1 MEGCE
6 LVLLTVCAYK
16 HNKGKGK
23 AIPVQAYS
31 GPGGL
36 RKLGFPYID
45 TWYMKV
51 VRVLALCTE
60 KYSWYSLLLEAE
72 LTPRAIVWPEGFCQ

>member
-1 MEGCE
+1 MK

-31 GPGGL
+31 GPEGS
-36 RKLGFPYID
+36 RKLGFPDIETYG
-45 TWYMKV
+45 T
-51 VRVLALCTE
+51 
-60 KYSWYSLLLEAE
+60 
-72 LTPRAIVWPEGFCQ
+72 